1 MVDKI
6 VACLNDYSE
15 WLFWHTRKYIIST
28 VQRNVMRPSVASNE
42 NMSVD
47 RFMQG

>member
-6 VACLNDYSE
+6 VACLNDYYSE

-28 VQRNVMRPSVASNE
+28 VQRNVMRPSVAS
-42 NMSVD
+42 M
-47 RFMQG
+47 